1 MFVFLREVNA
11 IMKRSNVRC
20 PVCGQLNEGL
30 DLEETEG
37 WAECCKC
44 KVVFMAPSY
53 ARQSFNQKLPLVN
66 LPDHA
71 VKAVKA

>member
-1 MFVFLREVNA
+1 MN
-11 IMKRSNVRC
+11 RSNVRC

-37 WAECCKC
+37 WSECCKC
-44 KVVFMAPSY
+44 KAVFIAPSS
-53 ARQSFNQKLPLVN
+53 ARQFFSPKMSLGS

-71 VKAVKA
+71 VKAIKA

>member
-37 WAECCKC
+37 WAECSKC

-53 ARQSFNQKLPLVN
+53 AQQSFNQKLPLVN

>member
-1 MFVFLREVNA
+1 
-11 IMKRSNVRC
+11 MKRSNVRC
-20 PVCGQLNEGL
+20 SVCGQLNEGL

-37 WAECCKC
+37 WAECSKY